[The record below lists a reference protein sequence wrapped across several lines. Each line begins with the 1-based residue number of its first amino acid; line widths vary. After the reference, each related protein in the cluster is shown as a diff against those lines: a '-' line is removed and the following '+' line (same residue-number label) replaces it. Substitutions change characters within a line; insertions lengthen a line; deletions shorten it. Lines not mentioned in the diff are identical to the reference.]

1 MNKSIENEINRIK
14 MEIASIDKTGIDKAI
29 NNIKERMIKN
39 VR

>member
-1 MNKSIENEINRIK
+1 MKLTYELYYNRIK
-14 MEIASIDKTGIDKAI
+14 TEIASIDKTGINKAI

>member
-1 MNKSIENEINRIK
+1 MNKNIENEINRIK
-14 MEIASIDKTGIDKAI
+14 TEIASIDKTRINKAI

>member
-1 MNKSIENEINRIK
+1 MNKNIENEINRIK
-14 MEIASIDKTGIDKAI
+14 TKIASIDKTGINKAI

>member
-1 MNKSIENEINRIK
+1 MGNSIENEIHRIK
-14 MEIASIDKTGIDKAI
+14 TEIASIDKTRIDKVI

>member
-1 MNKSIENEINRIK
+1 MNKNIENEINRIK
-14 MEIASIDKTGIDKAI
+14 TEITSIDKTGINKAI